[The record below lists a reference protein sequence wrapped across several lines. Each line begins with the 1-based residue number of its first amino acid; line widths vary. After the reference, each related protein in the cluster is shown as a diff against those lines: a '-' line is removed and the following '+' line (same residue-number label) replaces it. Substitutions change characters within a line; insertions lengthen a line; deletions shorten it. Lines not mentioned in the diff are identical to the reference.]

1 MAVGGED
8 LTLVIGDHLRAAGYA
23 TLRGIGIKEVIDAQG
38 YSSFFSCSRSC
49 WKYSR
54 AAWGC
59 AVEC

>member
-1 MAVGGED
+1 MAVGSED

-49 WKYSR
+49 
-54 AAWGC
+54 
-59 AVEC
+59 

>member
-38 YSSFFSCSRSC
+38 
-49 WKYSR
+49 
-54 AAWGC
+54 
-59 AVEC
+59 